1 MHQNTSK
8 SFDFIY
14 WKKICFL
21 LFLSITN
28 GYLFSWI
35 NTSLSIDTNQDSL
48 ALLSKK
54 DLFLMI
60 ALHAPIIETI
70 VFQYIPIEVTFK
82 YFKRKWLSS
91 IISASFFSIIH
102 TYSISYMC
110 MTFIAGIILSVVYLE
125 SLKHNKIAVLYTI
138 LFHSVYNMYGFF
150 FVE

>member
-1 MHQNTSK
+1 
-8 SFDFIY
+8 
-14 WKKICFL
+14 
-21 LFLSITN
+21 
-28 GYLFSWI
+28 
-35 NTSLSIDTNQDSL
+35 
-48 ALLSKK
+48 
-54 DLFLMI
+54 MI